1 MADEDVVDF
10 LNAWDLSQYIQ
21 IFRENEIDI
30 KTLGLL
36 SDDMIREL
44 VPIIGHRAKLKTNI
58 DQWRLIIQGM
68 TGSSEI
74 NFETELNQ
82 NSSEEHTNLKPTL
95 TSTTLSAENHIL
107 INLYDLGVV
116 QQSEQQS
123 KEVPSSLQ
131 SPTNIL
137 KAKSKLRNIETL
149 KHLNIDIDKTKLQ
162 QEQFK
167 AVWNTLSERKSRG
180 ETNIRIEHFSSAYS
194 HICPST
200 DDLKVTIADCIDL
213 SKIDITVQ
221 EVFLALEK
229 CKLNSSPGPDGIPEI
244 VLSQCR
250 YALTLPLHY
259 LFSLSLSSGTFP
271 DLWKSSYVQPV
282 FKNGDRSNIINYRP
296 ISIMSSIPK
305 LLESILL
312 PKLNFSFSKY
322 IIPQQFGFRPHTS
335 TSSNLVAYHK
345 YLMDVIEKGGQV
357 DAIYTDIS
365 KAFDTINHAVL
376 IRKLELMGVNNLM
389 LKWFSSY
396 ISCRSQKVRLHGY
409 VSNNISIPS
418 GVPQGGHISPLLFIL
433 YMNDVGLVFKH
444 AQFSMF
450 ADDLKLFYNINSLDD
465 GSKLQDDFDNFKAW
479 CYNNGLQVNINKCN
493 SISFY
498 RNKSPFNIAYYSD
511 NYLLPKV
518 DSIKDLG
525 VIFSSSLSFTAHI
538 QSITI
543 KASRSLGFII
553 RNTRDFNNIVSLKIL
568 YFALDDVHNLLKST
582 NEGKSLLASFGQSGL
597 LDSVGRRRLCNL
609 IINRELKDDAQKRVL
624 STRLQDLAY
633 QITSVFHQERKLLDC
648 LNNRRREYRKSG
660 LIQTSRRSSTSSS
673 SSSSF
678 SLSKGLQHSVE
689 EEDEELHSSVEEG
702 LKWLQNS
709 SDPWELVEKNWDITT
724 NVRLKKLMSKNG
736 QSIAKYMEEYPALKK
751 PSGYLL
757 ILKDF
762 QVSYP
767 GKENKLYQNLIIY
780 KNNIFELLRAKV
792 NKTRDE
798 TVNNILNK
806 YIKLYLEE
814 NEEISNIITLLSL
827 SFLISVSSTRSKKS
841 KIWRPSKIEVRDGF
855 ITHVRSDSEI
865 QETITRRRSKLIEFG
880 QTLQPFVIIVGH
892 SLKEISSY
900 LVVVDNTFYR
910 LNSIIAS
917 VDCCFKIFLTLNAEY
932 PVESSGIWYFIQR
945 GLYNLKTP
953 WDKNYTAVNAFMSD
967 VGIRHTEDE

>member
-1 MADEDVVDF
+1 MDSYE
-10 LNAWDLSQYIQ
+10 L
-21 IFRENEIDI
+21 RENDIDI
-30 KTLGLL
+30 KKLRLL

-44 VPIIGHRAKLKTNI
+44 
-58 DQWRLIIQGM
+58 
-68 TGSSEI
+68 
-74 NFETELNQ
+74 FETELKQ
-82 NSSEEHTNLKPTL
+82 NSSEEHTNLKPTQ

-107 INLYDLGVV
+107 INLDDLGVV
-116 QQSEQQS
+116 QQ
-123 KEVPSSLQ
+123 
-131 SPTNIL
+131 N
-137 KAKSKLRNIETL
+137 
-149 KHLNIDIDKTKLQ
+149 
-162 QEQFK
+162 
-167 AVWNTLSERKSRG
+167 
-180 ETNIRIEHFSSAYS
+180 
-194 HICPST
+194 
-200 DDLKVTIADCIDL
+200 
-213 SKIDITVQ
+213 
-221 EVFLALEK
+221 
-229 CKLNSSPGPDGIPEI
+229 
-244 VLSQCR
+244 
-250 YALTLPLHY
+250 
-259 LFSLSLSSGTFP
+259 
-271 DLWKSSYVQPV
+271 
-282 FKNGDRSNIINYRP
+282 
-296 ISIMSSIPK
+296 
-305 LLESILL
+305 
-312 PKLNFSFSKY
+312 
-322 IIPQQFGFRPHTS
+322 
-335 TSSNLVAYHK
+335 
-345 YLMDVIEKGGQV
+345 
-357 DAIYTDIS
+357 
-365 KAFDTINHAVL
+365 
-376 IRKLELMGVNNLM
+376 
-389 LKWFSSY
+389 
-396 ISCRSQKVRLHGY
+396 
-409 VSNNISIPS
+409 
-418 GVPQGGHISPLLFIL
+418 
-433 YMNDVGLVFKH
+433 
-444 AQFSMF
+444 
-450 ADDLKLFYNINSLDD
+450 
-465 GSKLQDDFDNFKAW
+465 
-479 CYNNGLQVNINKCN
+479 
-493 SISFY
+493 
-498 RNKSPFNIAYYSD
+498 
-511 NYLLPKV
+511 
-518 DSIKDLG
+518 
-525 VIFSSSLSFTAHI
+525 
-538 QSITI
+538 
-543 KASRSLGFII
+543 
-553 RNTRDFNNIVSLKIL
+553 
-568 YFALDDVHNLLKST
+568 T

-633 QITSVFHQERKLLDC
+633 RITSVFHQEHTPTYFIPYISYGPGLKRSAKGKLLDC
-648 LNNRRREYRKSG
+648 LDNRRREYRKSG

-709 SDPWELVEKNWDITT
+709 SDPWELVEKNWDLTT
-724 NVRLKKLMSKNG
+724 NQRLKKLMSKNG

-792 NKTRDE
+792 NKTIDE
-798 TVNNILNK
+798 TVNNILNT

-814 NEEISNIITLLSL
+814 IEEISNIITLLSL
-827 SFLISVSSTRSKKS
+827 PFLISVSSTRSKKS
-841 KIWRPSKIEVRDGF
+841 KICRPTKIEVRDGF

-917 VDCCFKIFLTLNAEY
+917 VDCCFKIILTLNVEY

>member
-1 MADEDVVDF
+1 MLSVSLSLDPIVPIDNHHPPLRIYSKVQRIFNTLPHKIEFFNFKKVNFIDIIYELNKINWSLTF
-10 LNAWDLSQYIQ
+10 LNL
-21 IFRENEIDI
+21 DI
-30 KTLGLL
+30 NTAVNKFNSICHEVLL
-36 SDDMIREL
+36 KH
-44 VPIIGHRAKLKTNI
+44 VPIVTYNYNSFPIWFNKELRLLIKEKKRAHFKYKQSNHVSDYFTFSNL
-58 DQWRLIIQGM
+58 RLQCKQL
-68 TGSSEI
+68 SRSCYI
-74 NFETELNQ
+74 NFISKTQLSLVSKPKQFWKFINDRKQLNTFPKVMFLNNKTAQ
-82 NSSEEHTNLKPTL
+82 
-95 TSTTLSAENHIL
+95 
-107 INLYDLGVV
+107 DG
-116 QQSEQQS
+116 
-123 KEVPSSLQ
+123 
-131 SPTNIL
+131 
-137 KAKSKLRNIETL
+137 
-149 KHLNIDIDKTKLQ
+149 LNISNL
-162 QEQFK
+162 F
-167 AVWNTLSERKSRG
+167 A
-180 ETNIRIEHFSSAYS
+180 EHFSSAYS

-553 RNTRDFNNIVSLKIL
+553 RNTRDFNNIVSLKTL
-568 YFALDDVHNLLKST
+568 YFALVR
-582 NEGKSLLASFGQSGL
+582 
-597 LDSVGRRRLCNL
+597 SVLEYCSILWNPYQLVWINKIERVQNKFLRFINTKIPNNCIIIDHCYEPLRRLVNINSLSSRRLYFDVIFIYKILHGTIKDSFLLSQINL
-609 IINRELKDDAQKRVL
+609 SVPTFNSRSRPTFHIPSHKTLYGFFSPINRALV
-624 STRLQDLAY
+624 SCNNLQNKFD
-633 QITSVFHQERKLLDC
+633 IF
-648 LNNRRREYRKSG
+648 
-660 LIQTSRRSSTSSS
+660 
-673 SSSSF
+673 
-678 SLSKGLQHSVE
+678 
-689 EEDEELHSSVEEG
+689 HSSQ
-702 LKWLQNS
+702 KALQ
-709 SDPWELVEKNWDITT
+709 
-724 NVRLKKLMSKNG
+724 
-736 QSIAKYMEEYPALKK
+736 
-751 PSGYLL
+751 
-757 ILKDF
+757 
-762 QVSYP
+762 
-767 GKENKLYQNLIIY
+767 
-780 KNNIFELLRAKV
+780 NNIF
-792 NKTRDE
+792 
-798 TVNNILNK
+798 
-806 YIKLYLEE
+806 
-814 NEEISNIITLLSL
+814 
-827 SFLISVSSTRSKKS
+827 SF
-841 KIWRPSKIEVRDGF
+841 
-855 ITHVRSDSEI
+855 
-865 QETITRRRSKLIEFG
+865 
-880 QTLQPFVIIVGH
+880 
-892 SLKEISSY
+892 
-900 LVVVDNTFYR
+900 
-910 LNSIIAS
+910 
-917 VDCCFKIFLTLNAEY
+917 
-932 PVESSGIWYFIQR
+932 
-945 GLYNLKTP
+945 
-953 WDKNYTAVNAFMSD
+953 
-967 VGIRHTEDE
+967 

>member
-107 INLYDLGVV
+107 INLDDLGVV

-131 SPTNIL
+131 SPTN
-137 KAKSKLRNIETL
+137 
-149 KHLNIDIDKTKLQ
+149 
-162 QEQFK
+162 
-167 AVWNTLSERKSRG
+167 
-180 ETNIRIEHFSSAYS
+180 
-194 HICPST
+194 
-200 DDLKVTIADCIDL
+200 
-213 SKIDITVQ
+213 
-221 EVFLALEK
+221 
-229 CKLNSSPGPDGIPEI
+229 
-244 VLSQCR
+244 
-250 YALTLPLHY
+250 
-259 LFSLSLSSGTFP
+259 
-271 DLWKSSYVQPV
+271 
-282 FKNGDRSNIINYRP
+282 
-296 ISIMSSIPK
+296 
-305 LLESILL
+305 
-312 PKLNFSFSKY
+312 
-322 IIPQQFGFRPHTS
+322 
-335 TSSNLVAYHK
+335 
-345 YLMDVIEKGGQV
+345 
-357 DAIYTDIS
+357 
-365 KAFDTINHAVL
+365 
-376 IRKLELMGVNNLM
+376 
-389 LKWFSSY
+389 
-396 ISCRSQKVRLHGY
+396 
-409 VSNNISIPS
+409 
-418 GVPQGGHISPLLFIL
+418 
-433 YMNDVGLVFKH
+433 
-444 AQFSMF
+444 
-450 ADDLKLFYNINSLDD
+450 
-465 GSKLQDDFDNFKAW
+465 
-479 CYNNGLQVNINKCN
+479 
-493 SISFY
+493 
-498 RNKSPFNIAYYSD
+498 
-511 NYLLPKV
+511 
-518 DSIKDLG
+518 
-525 VIFSSSLSFTAHI
+525 
-538 QSITI
+538 
-543 KASRSLGFII
+543 
-553 RNTRDFNNIVSLKIL
+553 
-568 YFALDDVHNLLKST
+568 DDVHNLLKST

-633 QITSVFHQERKLLDC
+633 QITSVFHQERTPTYFIPYISYGPGLKRSAKGKLLDC

-865 QETITRRRSKLIEFG
+865 QETITRKGSKLIEFG

-932 PVESSGIWYFIQR
+932 PVESSGIWYLIQR